1 MAWKGRAW
9 AGNRHSDKEKFCN
22 DLNGPKTPKMSERA
36 LKTLQDFPTSKLN
49 TRVRFPSPA
58 PSNFSDLA
66 GTLDLV
72 PTTAKSPSRLQAECL
87 SQFRRC
93 FHSRESRFRRG
104 VPSSV
109 LHTNFCGS
117 FAFVCA
123 ITVDR
128 RRLKTNFV
136 A

>member
-1 MAWKGRAW
+1 MV
-9 AGNRHSDKEKFCN
+9 EQQ
-22 DLNGPKTPKMSERA
+22 P
-36 LKTLQDFPTSKLN
+36 SKLN

-72 PTTAKSPSRLQAECL
+72 STTAKSPSRLQAECL
-87 SQFRRC
+87 SNFVSV
-93 FHSRESRFRRG
+93 FIPASRDFAG
-104 VPSSV
+104 VLSSV